1 MITMNKLL
9 AIVALASLLCVD
21 AYADKTNFKWVKDVN
36 YEQVRHFSNSLSA
49 FRQDGKWGFMNG
61 KAQVAIAPVYEECR
75 DFSNGYA
82 AVKQNGLWGYVDKL
96 GTVVIPPHFEEAM
109 DFNQHRVAIVK
120 KNGKYG
126 IINTKGTSVAGIMF
140 DEIGEYSDG
149 FALAKSGDVQ
159 YYIDYL
165 GAVHNLSKNYMIGN
179 FSDGMAPVQN
189 LKTGKWGFVDKKGGL
204 VIDTK
209 YDTVYNFSN
218 NIALVRY
225 KGEYQHINK
234 AGGKKKIDAAAGQSL
249 EFVNGFAKI
258 KTARGV
264 GFIGKNL
271 KMLPY
276 FGKDASNFN
285 QAGLAAIETED
296 NELAYINKSGK
307 IAFKVAY
314 DRIGNFNN
322 GLAWVCKNDKYGYI
336 NTKGELVI
344 DTLFTSATDFRD
356 SLAYVSTKD
365 RFGCIKFTPGYD
377 MPKVDFA
384 RVELKDKN
392 EDGKV
397 EAAEEFDIEVT
408 LRNPSSEDLEG
419 VQIRY
424 ANQVDQ
430 ESWFT
435 YDATDARI
443 PVLKAYSDTVITIK
457 AKSDLSILSSDVAMR
472 FVGMSA
478 NTLGQNEHTWQFETV
493 GIHASKPVIT
503 RYWVYE
509 NDHTPINGGTL
520 NLLMTVKNDGKDPA
534 REVNVDFQFPEGSWT
549 NEPKITIPH
558 LDPGETRDVS
568 IIFQT
573 EDDLASEQI
582 IVANLSDITQ
592 QHNKTEY
599 LTYTMG
605 NINSEVRLDG
615 TSPVFNMTRAN
626 LGAGALAGTQMVSG
640 QSEAVGKETYV
651 SDLLKDIQLIATPD
665 NKKFAIIFGNEDYN
679 QYAGMTRQD
688 DVAYAVADAEAF
700 RQYAINYMGVPND
713 NVYFIP
719 NAITNLM
726 TRTLDN
732 VGVLLN
738 RLDGKGELYV
748 FYAGHGQPDESG
760 KQYLIPTDVLLT
772 EPTKGISL
780 EYFYD
785 RIASLNARR
794 KLLFIDACYS
804 GQGRA
809 GGWFEYV
816 KDKSEI
822 RGNMLVFTATSSKQK
837 SMPYNEKRHGLFTYY
852 LLSTIK
858 EYNGQITINELYEK
872 TEDAVAR
879 TSVNVNNSY
888 QTPELLKGEG
898 IEKDWEKWM
907 LY

>member
-1 MITMNKLL
+1 MMTMKKILTV
-9 AIVALASLLCVD
+9 IVLTSIISAD
-21 AYADKTNFKWVKDVN
+21 AYADKTNFKWIKDVN

-49 FRQDGKWGFMNG
+49 FRQEGKWGFMNG
-61 KAQVAIAPVYEECR
+61 KAQVVIAPVYEECR

-82 AVKQNGLWGYVDKL
+82 AVKQNGLWGYIDKS
-96 GTVVIPPHFEEAM
+96 GKIVIPPHFEEAQ
-109 DFNQHRVAIVK
+109 DFNQYWVAVVR

-126 IINTKGTSVAGIMF
+126 VINTKGTSLAGIMF
-140 DEIGEYSDG
+140 DEIGAYSDG

-165 GAVHNLSKNYMIGN
+165 GEVHNLPKNYLIGN
-179 FSDGMAPVQN
+179 FSDGMAPIQN
-189 LKTGKWGFVDKKGGL
+189 LKTGKWGFVDKKGGQA
-204 VIDTK
+204 IDPK
-209 YDTVYNFSN
+209 YDTVYSFSN
-218 NIALVRY
+218 NIALVKY

-264 GFIGKNL
+264 GFISKNL
-271 KMLPY
+271 KMLPH
-276 FGKDASNFN
+276 FGKAASNFN
-285 QAGLAAIETED
+285 QDGLAALETED
-296 NELAYINKSGK
+296 NELAYMDKSGK
-307 IAFKVAY
+307 IRFKVSY

-344 DTLFTSATDFRD
+344 DTVFTSATDFRD

-365 RFGCIKFTPGYD
+365 RFGCIRYIPGYD

-384 RVELKDKN
+384 GVELKDHN

-397 EAAEEFDIEVT
+397 EAAEEFDILVT
-408 LRNPSSEDLEG
+408 LRNPSAEDLED
-419 VQIRY
+419 VQIHY

-435 YDATDARI
+435 YDAADARI
-443 PVLKAYSDTVITIK
+443 PLLKAYSDTVITFK

-472 FVGMSA
+472 FVGTSS
-478 NTLGQNEHTWQFETV
+478 NTLGQNDYTWQFETV
-493 GIHASKPVIT
+493 GIHASKPIIT
-503 RYWVYE
+503 RYWIYE
-509 NDHTPINGGTL
+509 DDHSPINGGQL
-520 NLLMTVKNDGKDPA
+520 NLLMSVKNDGKDPA
-534 REVNVDFQFPEGSWT
+534 RNVNVNFQFPEGSWT

-568 IIFQT
+568 IVFQT
-573 EDDLASEQI
+573 EDGLDPNQT
-582 IVANLSDITQ
+582 IVARLSDITQ

-605 NINSEVRLDG
+605 NVNGEVRLDG
-615 TSPVFNMTRAN
+615 TAPVFNMIRN
-626 LGAGALAGTQMVSG
+626 NSNAGAFAGAQVVSDE
-640 QSEAVGKETYV
+640 SEAVGKDTYV

-665 NKKFAIIFGNEDYN
+665 PKKFAVIYGNEDYN
-679 QYAGMTRQD
+679 SSGAMIRQD
-688 DVAYAVADAEAF
+688 DVPYALADAEAF
-700 RQYAINYMGVPND
+700 KQYAINYMGVPND
-713 NVYFIP
+713 NIYFVP
-719 NAITNLM
+719 NGGRRHMI
-726 TRTLDN
+726 RTLDN
-732 VGVLLN
+732 VGLMLD

-748 FYAGHGQPDESG
+748 FYAGHGQPDDSG
-760 KQYLIPTDVLLT
+760 KQYLIPTDILLT
-772 EPTKGISL
+772 EPAEGISL
-780 EYFYD
+780 DYFYD
-785 RIASLNARR
+785 RISSLNARK
-794 KLLFIDACYS
+794 KLVFLDACYS

-816 KDKSEI
+816 KYQSEI
-822 RGNMLVFTATSSKQK
+822 RGNVLVFTATSSKQR

-858 EYNGQITINELYEK
+858 EHNGQITINELYEK
-872 TEDAVAR
+872 MEDAVFRA
-879 TSVNVNNSY
+879 SVNVNNSQ
-888 QTPELLKGEG
+888 QTPELIKGEG
-898 IEKDWEKWM
+898 IEKDWKNWM

>member
-1 MITMNKLL
+1 MINMKKLFVIL
-9 AIVALASLLCVD
+9 ACVAFFSPD
-21 AYADKTNFKWVKDVN
+21 AFADKNNFKWIKDVN

-126 IINTKGTSVAGIMF
+126 VINTKGTSVAGIMF

-204 VIDTK
+204 AIDMK

-271 KMLPY
+271 KMLSH
-276 FGKDASNFN
+276 FGKSASNFN
-285 QAGLAAIETED
+285 HDGLAALETED

-365 RFGCIKFTPGYD
+365 RFGCIKFIPGYD

-384 RVELKDKN
+384 GVELKDKN

-472 FVGMSA
+472 FVGTSA

-493 GIHASKPVIT
+493 GIQASKPVIT

-509 NDHTPINGGTL
+509 DDHTPINGGAL

-534 REVNVDFQFPEGSWT
+534 KDVNVEFQLPEGSWT
-549 NEPKITIPH
+549 NEPQVTIPQ
-558 LDPGETRDVS
+558 LNPGEMRDVR
-568 IIFQT
+568 IVFQT
-573 EDDLASEQI
+573 DDDIDPEQI
-582 IVANLSDITQ
+582 IVARISDITQ
-592 QHNKTEY
+592 QHNKVEY

-605 NINSEVRLDG
+605 RINAEVRLDG
-615 TSPVFNMTRAN
+615 TAPVFNMTQN
-626 LGAGALAGTQMVSG
+626 TSSVGALAGAQMVG
-640 QSEAVGKETYV
+640 QSVGVGKESFV
-651 SDLLKDIQLIATPD
+651 SDLLIDIQRIATPD
-665 NKKFAIIFGNEDYN
+665 KNKYALIFGNEDYN
-679 QYAGMTRQD
+679 IHSYG
-688 DVAYAVADAEAF
+688 AVDQANVDFAQADAEAF
-700 RQYAINYMGVPND
+700 RQYAINYMGVPEDHIRFVLNGGK
-713 NVYFIP
+713 NTMWRQFTFIE
-719 NAITNLM
+719 NW
-726 TRTLDN
+726 
-732 VGVLLN
+732 LN
-738 RLDGKGELYV
+738 RLEGEGELYV

-760 KQYLIPTDVLLT
+760 DQYLIPADVLLS
-772 EPTKGISL
+772 EPSQGINL
-780 EYFYD
+780 NDFYG
-785 RIASLNARR
+785 RISSLNAKR
-794 KLLFIDACYS
+794 KYVFLDACYV

-809 GGWFEYV
+809 GGWFEYHI
-816 KDKSEI
+816 DKPNI
-822 RGNMLVFTATSSKQK
+822 RGNMLVLTATSSKEK
-837 SMPYNEKRHGLFTYY
+837 SMPYKDKRHGLFTYH

-858 EYNGQITINELYEK
+858 ERNGQITINELFLETEEK
-872 TEDAVAR
+872 VSHS
-879 TSVNVNNSY
+879 SVNVNNSQ